1 MPEKKSKKRTF
12 SQIEAVTVTQRYDPT
27 TVFTVLQE
35 LSHYP
40 AWKKFDWD
48 ELVKKTSSGISNAR
62 EYQMLWRHLAYGYSL
77 PEDFEADDPMD
88 DDSDLDYELEPLP
101 SISAEST
108 QECSACVKV
117 MIASRTLSEST
128 PSSSTIEAPLIVNFP
143 VCHSFRTQREMSQP
157 SNLMEQT
164 SITFPVTVQRQTLP
178 TVSSSDALETKGTV
192 GGSMASKRKRKAWS
206 EEEDNQLRAAV
217 QKWGEGNWA
226 NMAKGD
232 NFPIKRSA
240 TQLSQRWTTLRKK
253 DGSGTS
259 GTVNSGPTVTTTNT
273 QYTAEQLATR
283 HSLNLALDMP
293 FKKLTAPGMTDPG
306 RTSMSIN
313 NQVQSR
319 NTTQVSTI
327 RSSVPLQRPSQQACG
342 SPAKPTAT
350 SENPVSR
357 CIASSAREIKP
368 ANIHSGAQTF
378 SQSNAVPNAAISA
391 RELKPAIIHSGA
403 QTVSRSNAVPNAAIS
418 ARELKPAIT
427 AQTVSRSNAVPNVAT
442 THGLKPAVI
451 HSGAQTVSRP
461 NAVPNATTT
470 HGLKPA
476 VVHSGAQTVSRSNAV
491 PNAATTHALKPG
503 FIHSGAQTVSR
514 SNGVPNAAIS
524 ARQLKPAN
532 IHSGAQT
539 VSRSNAVP
547 NAAISARELKTAIIH
562 SGAQTVSQ
570 SNAVPN
576 VSSQIK
582 VSQTKNVVH
591 SVPAGS
597 STAKTSISTG
607 LPSNQKVHS
616 NVTSVKEQEKRVSDP
631 GSTPKEKVIEKNV
644 VHTVPAGSSL
654 TKTSISSG
662 LPSDQKDKHVTSMKD
677 EEKRVSD
684 PGSTPK
690 EKVKETGA
698 STLIIQSQID
708 NKQNKVGLDLDK
720 AKSTPSVK
728 VLEHKAVSQN
738 PGGWEEQGSVKNSTF
753 ILKATGN
760 GNSNLNTESQ
770 VQNQDKKT
778 NSVNGSSN

>member
-1 MPEKKSKKRTF
+1 MPEKKSKQLTF
-12 SQIEAVTVTQRYDPT
+12 SQIDAVTVSQRYDPT

-62 EYQMLWRHLAYGYSL
+62 EYQMLWRHLAYRYSL
-77 PEDFEADDPMD
+77 HDDFEADDPMD

-108 QECSACVKV
+108 PECSACVKV
-117 MIASRTLSEST
+117 MMASRTLSEST
-128 PSSSTIEAPLIVNFP
+128 PSSSTIEAPLTVNFP
-143 VCHSFRTQREMSQP
+143 VCHSFRTSREISDP

-259 GTVNSGPTVTTTNT
+259 GTVNSGATVTTTNT

-319 NTTQVSTI
+319 NTTQVSTV

-342 SPAKPTAT
+342 SPVKPTAT
-350 SENPVSR
+350 SDNPVSR

-368 ANIHSGAQTF
+368 ANIHSGAQTV
-378 SQSNAVPNAAISA
+378 SRSNAVPNAASSAREIKPAIIHSGAQTVSRSNAVPNAAISARELKPANIHSGAQTVSRSNAVPNAAISARESKPAIVHSGAQTVSRSNAVPNAAISARELKPAIVHSGAQTVSRSNAVPNAAISA

-403 QTVSRSNAVPNAAIS
+403 QTVSRSNAVPN
-418 ARELKPAIT
+418 
-427 AQTVSRSNAVPNVAT
+427 VSP
-442 THGLKPAVI
+442 
-451 HSGAQTVSRP
+451 Q
-461 NAVPNATTT
+461 
-470 HGLKPA
+470 
-476 VVHSGAQTVSRSNAV
+476 
-491 PNAATTHALKPG
+491 
-503 FIHSGAQTVSR
+503 F
-514 SNGVPNAAIS
+514 
-524 ARQLKPAN
+524 
-532 IHSGAQT
+532 
-539 VSRSNAVP
+539 
-547 NAAISARELKTAIIH
+547 
-562 SGAQTVSQ
+562 
-570 SNAVPN
+570 
-576 VSSQIK
+576 K
-582 VSQTKNVVH
+582 VSQTKNVAH
-591 SVPAGS
+591 LVPAGS
-597 STAKTSISTG
+597 SMAKTSISAG
-607 LPSNQKVHS
+607 LHSNQKVHS
-616 NVTSVKEQEKRVSDP
+616 NVTSVKEQEKRVSDS
-631 GSTPKEKVIEKNV
+631 GSTPKEKVTEKNV
-644 VHTVPAGSSL
+644 VHAVPAGSSL
-654 TKTSISSG
+654 TKTSISAG

-677 EEKRVSD
+677 HEKIVSD

-690 EKVKETGA
+690 EKVKEAGA
-698 STLIIQSQID
+698 SALITQSQID

-720 AKSTPSVK
+720 AKSTPSMK
-728 VLEHKAVSQN
+728 VLEHKAVPQN
-738 PGGWEEQGSVKNSTF
+738 PGRCEEQGSVKNSIF
-753 ILKATGN
+753 IPKPTGN
-760 GNSNLNTESQ
+760 GNSNLNEESQ
-770 VQNQDKKT
+770 VQNQDKKAS
-778 NSVNGSSN
+778 SVNGSSNQPSKQE

>member
-1 MPEKKSKKRTF
+1 MPEKKSKQLTF
-12 SQIEAVTVTQRYDPT
+12 SQIDAVTVSQRYDPT

-62 EYQMLWRHLAYGYSL
+62 EYQMLWRHLAYRYSL
-77 PEDFEADDPMD
+77 HDDFEADDPMD

-108 QECSACVKV
+108 PECSACVKV
-117 MIASRTLSEST
+117 MMASRTLSEST
-128 PSSSTIEAPLIVNFP
+128 PSSSTIEAPLTVNFP
-143 VCHSFRTQREMSQP
+143 VCHSFRTSREISDP

-259 GTVNSGPTVTTTNT
+259 GTVNSGATVTTTNT

-319 NTTQVSTI
+319 NTTQVSTV

-342 SPAKPTAT
+342 SPVKPTAT
-350 SENPVSR
+350 SDNPVSR

-368 ANIHSGAQTF
+368 AIIHSGAQTVSRSNAVPNAAISARELKPANIHSGAQTV
-378 SQSNAVPNAAISA
+378 SRSNAVPNAAISARESKPAIVHSGAQTVSRSNAVPNAAISARELKPAIVHSGAQTVSRSNAVPNAAISA

-403 QTVSRSNAVPNAAIS
+403 QTVSRSNAVPN
-418 ARELKPAIT
+418 
-427 AQTVSRSNAVPNVAT
+427 VSP
-442 THGLKPAVI
+442 
-451 HSGAQTVSRP
+451 Q
-461 NAVPNATTT
+461 
-470 HGLKPA
+470 
-476 VVHSGAQTVSRSNAV
+476 
-491 PNAATTHALKPG
+491 
-503 FIHSGAQTVSR
+503 F
-514 SNGVPNAAIS
+514 
-524 ARQLKPAN
+524 
-532 IHSGAQT
+532 
-539 VSRSNAVP
+539 
-547 NAAISARELKTAIIH
+547 
-562 SGAQTVSQ
+562 
-570 SNAVPN
+570 
-576 VSSQIK
+576 K
-582 VSQTKNVVH
+582 VSQTKNVAH
-591 SVPAGS
+591 LVPAGS
-597 STAKTSISTG
+597 SMAKTSISAG
-607 LPSNQKVHS
+607 LHSNQKVHS
-616 NVTSVKEQEKRVSDP
+616 NVTSVKEQEKRVSDS
-631 GSTPKEKVIEKNV
+631 GSTPKEKVTEKNV
-644 VHTVPAGSSL
+644 VHAVPAGSSL
-654 TKTSISSG
+654 TKTSISAG

-677 EEKRVSD
+677 HEKIVSD

-690 EKVKETGA
+690 EKVKEAGA
-698 STLIIQSQID
+698 SALITQSQID

-720 AKSTPSVK
+720 AKSTPSMK
-728 VLEHKAVSQN
+728 VLEHKAVPQN
-738 PGGWEEQGSVKNSTF
+738 PGRCEEQGSVKNSIF
-753 ILKATGN
+753 IPKPTGN
-760 GNSNLNTESQ
+760 GNSNLNEESQ
-770 VQNQDKKT
+770 VQNQDKKAS
-778 NSVNGSSN
+778 SVNGSSNQPSKQE

>member
-1 MPEKKSKKRTF
+1 MPEKKSKQLTF
-12 SQIEAVTVTQRYDPT
+12 SQIDAVTVSQRYDPT

-62 EYQMLWRHLAYGYSL
+62 EYQMLWRHLAYRYSL
-77 PEDFEADDPMD
+77 HDDFEADDPMD

-108 QECSACVKV
+108 PECSACVKV
-117 MIASRTLSEST
+117 MMASRTLSEST
-128 PSSSTIEAPLIVNFP
+128 PSSSTIEAPLTVNFP
-143 VCHSFRTQREMSQP
+143 VCHSFRTSREISDP

-259 GTVNSGPTVTTTNT
+259 GTVNSGATVTTTNT

-319 NTTQVSTI
+319 NTTQVSTV

-342 SPAKPTAT
+342 SPVKPTAT
-350 SENPVSR
+350 SDNPVSR

-368 ANIHSGAQTF
+368 ANIHSGAQTV
-378 SQSNAVPNAAISA
+378 SRSNAVPNAASSAREIKPAIIHSGAQTVSRSNAVPNAAISARELKPAITHSGAQTVSRSNGIPNAAISAREIRPANIHSGAQTVSRSNAVPNAAISARESKPAIVHSGAQTVSRSNAVPNAAISARELKPAIVHSGAQTVSRSNAVPNAAISA

-403 QTVSRSNAVPNAAIS
+403 QTVSRSNAVPN
-418 ARELKPAIT
+418 
-427 AQTVSRSNAVPNVAT
+427 VSP
-442 THGLKPAVI
+442 
-451 HSGAQTVSRP
+451 Q
-461 NAVPNATTT
+461 
-470 HGLKPA
+470 
-476 VVHSGAQTVSRSNAV
+476 
-491 PNAATTHALKPG
+491 
-503 FIHSGAQTVSR
+503 F
-514 SNGVPNAAIS
+514 
-524 ARQLKPAN
+524 
-532 IHSGAQT
+532 
-539 VSRSNAVP
+539 
-547 NAAISARELKTAIIH
+547 
-562 SGAQTVSQ
+562 
-570 SNAVPN
+570 
-576 VSSQIK
+576 K
-582 VSQTKNVVH
+582 VSQTKNVAH
-591 SVPAGS
+591 LVPAGS
-597 STAKTSISTG
+597 SMAKTSISAG
-607 LPSNQKVHS
+607 LHSNQKVHS
-616 NVTSVKEQEKRVSDP
+616 NVTSVKEQEKRVSDS
-631 GSTPKEKVIEKNV
+631 GSTPKEKVTEKNV
-644 VHTVPAGSSL
+644 VHAVPAGSSL
-654 TKTSISSG
+654 TKTSISAG

-677 EEKRVSD
+677 HEKIVSD

-690 EKVKETGA
+690 EKVKEAGA
-698 STLIIQSQID
+698 SALITQSQID

-720 AKSTPSVK
+720 AKSTPSMK
-728 VLEHKAVSQN
+728 VLEHKAVPQN
-738 PGGWEEQGSVKNSTF
+738 PGRCEEQGSVKNSIF
-753 ILKATGN
+753 IPKPTGN
-760 GNSNLNTESQ
+760 GNSNLNEESQ
-770 VQNQDKKT
+770 VQNQDKKAS
-778 NSVNGSSN
+778 SVNGSSNQPSKQE

>member
-1 MPEKKSKKRTF
+1 MPEKKSKQLTF
-12 SQIEAVTVTQRYDPT
+12 SQIDAVTVSQRYDPT

-62 EYQMLWRHLAYGYSL
+62 EYQMLWRHLAYRYSL
-77 PEDFEADDPMD
+77 HDDFEADDPMD

-108 QECSACVKV
+108 PECSACVKV
-117 MIASRTLSEST
+117 MMASRTLSEST
-128 PSSSTIEAPLIVNFP
+128 PSSSTIEAPLTVNFP
-143 VCHSFRTQREMSQP
+143 VCHSFRTSREISDP

-259 GTVNSGPTVTTTNT
+259 GTVNSGATVTTTNT

-319 NTTQVSTI
+319 NTTQVSTV

-342 SPAKPTAT
+342 SPVKPTAT
-350 SENPVSR
+350 SDNPVSR

-368 ANIHSGAQTF
+368 ANIHSGAQTV
-378 SQSNAVPNAAISA
+378 SRSNAVPNAASSAREIKPANIHSGAQTVSRSNAVPNAAISARESKPAIVHSGAQTVSRSNAVPNAAISARELKPAIVHSGAQTVSRSNAVPNAAISA

-403 QTVSRSNAVPNAAIS
+403 QTVSRSNAVPN
-418 ARELKPAIT
+418 
-427 AQTVSRSNAVPNVAT
+427 VSP
-442 THGLKPAVI
+442 
-451 HSGAQTVSRP
+451 Q
-461 NAVPNATTT
+461 
-470 HGLKPA
+470 
-476 VVHSGAQTVSRSNAV
+476 
-491 PNAATTHALKPG
+491 
-503 FIHSGAQTVSR
+503 F
-514 SNGVPNAAIS
+514 
-524 ARQLKPAN
+524 
-532 IHSGAQT
+532 
-539 VSRSNAVP
+539 
-547 NAAISARELKTAIIH
+547 
-562 SGAQTVSQ
+562 
-570 SNAVPN
+570 
-576 VSSQIK
+576 K
-582 VSQTKNVVH
+582 VSQTKNVAH
-591 SVPAGS
+591 LVPAGS
-597 STAKTSISTG
+597 SMAKTSISAG
-607 LPSNQKVHS
+607 LHSNQKVHS
-616 NVTSVKEQEKRVSDP
+616 NVTSVKEQEKRVSDS
-631 GSTPKEKVIEKNV
+631 GSTPKEKVTEKNV
-644 VHTVPAGSSL
+644 VHAVPAGSSL
-654 TKTSISSG
+654 TKTSISAG

-677 EEKRVSD
+677 HEKIVSD

-690 EKVKETGA
+690 EKVKEAGA
-698 STLIIQSQID
+698 SALITQSQID

-720 AKSTPSVK
+720 AKSTPSMK
-728 VLEHKAVSQN
+728 VLEHKAVPQN
-738 PGGWEEQGSVKNSTF
+738 PGRCEEQGSVKNSIF
-753 ILKATGN
+753 IPKPTGN
-760 GNSNLNTESQ
+760 GNSNLNEESQ
-770 VQNQDKKT
+770 VQNQDKKAS
-778 NSVNGSSN
+778 SVNGSSNQPSKQE